1 MFKKT
6 IACMV
11 SAVLCASALLSDAQF
26 SRHDVQ
32 EQPPAAAPDST
43 EPGLR
48 GSNSLARYLAQQGNQ
63 QQPKPLKA
71 EAAECLFAVTNL
83 EFDRETG
90 LIRAVSSQS
99 EDCSLLVSF
108 ADQDHPANIYK
119 TEIPVRTGEYSESFG
134 SADPA
139 LLPEYFTVRAQ
150 LVNRIG
156 LPVGQPFVLNRFTRE
171 MQEILEKDV
180 SDFEPEQVVNFD
192 DDETTNFL
200 VLSDDTVRAETTA
213 VSNTLVSAD
222 YDQNI
227 YVFGNIDER
236 IRTLEQGQY
245 FYIQPTD
252 TDIISTNVQEIVID
266 GDTATI
272 TGSDEIGDMFDFIKI
287 EIEETRTVEI
297 SADDRTYLGVNAQT
311 ITDEDAL
318 NRREESILALDDE
331 AVIHDLPLKHTFQ
344 TELKSESGHFEMS
357 MLLNAEVNVKWNCYR
372 MFGFTNVLL
381 VCDVSSVFDTSVRL
395 SSAKDEQFDPLD
407 TIGKTKKEADSI
419 RLKSH
424 PFQVPIAEVGCA
436 TISLFADP
444 VFSFD
449 GELDFSVEKKFTK
462 GFVYDSDHG
471 FESIDFDTE
480 PETRTLSLSG
490 SATFE
495 LKVGVEAAALK
506 GLVKASVAGG
516 LSVTVEGS
524 KDDMLYSNPLP
535 GENVFIADADTDA
548 EYIHACEKCL
558 KLTATTKVFIEGRL
572 VFGFDVRDK
581 NKILK
586 KVDDV
591 FHVGKMKLELS
602 VSAETDT
609 IRNHKIPVVDIYTF
623 YNSDG
628 DNKGLHFK
636 FIPRKDDKETECPMK
651 AYKTTFNVSF
661 VGAPADTEAVLR
673 INGTEV
679 SLPIQEYGKTVLYC
693 VPRNGKYGYTILING
708 ERKADGSFFG
718 PDSAITLYH
727 TFTWQKRDDGS
738 DEIVCESGA
747 PIAGPTPAATTA
759 ATTAAAAS
767 VTTETE
773 PVEHYFDPDKYP
785 AKYMITPVSQYYD
798 LGENISGMFSND
810 GTFNVI
816 GYGDMYGNASVPESI
831 RAEIR
836 TVIFED
842 LDPDSGRYIND
853 IAPGLFMN
861 AKELEKVYMPQRLK
875 QIGSNAFLNCV
886 SLKYLRYGGENDK
899 TETFVLPETLES
911 VGKSAFSGCSAAA
924 FGGLTVPQ
932 SVISV
937 GAYAFNGCTGITA
950 LNVPGNGQT
959 AIGMSAFGSCT
970 NLRKAVIGS
979 GVRTVDAY
987 TFGGSNHVEALTV
1000 PFCSVTHTDSMPGGI
1015 SAFFNSKPVD
1025 GMYKVFSSWHVNGYV
1040 PETLTTVTVTG
1051 GTEVPE
1057 DFFAG
1062 MTSLRTLNLPADTA
1076 VIGRQAFKGCVNLD
1090 TFTLPQNLTE
1100 IRKDA
1105 FSGCSA
1111 IPFGELT
1118 VPETVSQIGANAFSG
1133 CAGIT
1138 ALNVPG
1144 SGTTTIGM
1152 SAFGNCANLRKAELG
1167 SGVQTV
1173 QPFVFS
1179 GCGQIAELT
1188 IPFYSVA
1195 ETDLQPPG
1203 ISAYFTLSPDA
1214 GMYQV
1219 FSSFRVNGYIP
1230 ETLKKVTVLSG
1241 DTVPGRYFAN
1251 MNTLE
1256 SVTVSR
1262 DTKCVEE
1269 NAFNGCEALA
1279 EAHLTGSRGNSWDHV
1294 DIAETG
1300 NEPLLRL
1307 VRKKHPDGY
1316 NPGDANGDGVID
1328 VSDAVLVARF
1338 AVGDAGAKITDL
1350 GVLNADVNG
1359 DGSADLDDITL
1370 ILQFIAKRIRVFP
1383 VSGS

>member
-192 DDETTNFL
+192 DDETTNFI
-200 VLSDDTVRAETTA
+200 VLSGDTVRAETTA

-272 TGSDEIGDMFDFIKI
+272 TGSGEIGDMFDFIKM
-287 EIEETRTVEI
+287 EIDT
-297 SADDRTYLGVNAQT
+297 AQT
-311 ITDEDAL
+311 AADSESARSYRSIRVQGIGSENEL
-318 NRREESILALDDE
+318 EQKEEELRALD
-331 AVIHDLPLKHTFQ
+331 PNTKF
-344 TELKSESGHFEMS
+344 TELDSSFTVSKEILSKKKTFKLTPNLTIETT
-357 MLLNAEVNVKWNCYR
+357 AKWNCYKC
-372 MFGFTNVLL
+372 FSYINIFFV
-381 VCDVSSVFDTSVRL
+381 
-395 SSAKDEQFDPLD
+395 
-407 TIGKTKKEADSI
+407 
-419 RLKSH
+419 
-424 PFQVPIAEVGCA
+424 AET
-436 TISLFADP
+436 TISGGLNVKLNDKKDPDNNDGTEPGTEPGMDAVGNDEHLVKFPLF
-444 VFSFD
+444 SD
-449 GELDFSVEKKFTK
+449 GAINIYAFVDVELKIEAELDIAFGKKFTK
-462 GFVYDSDHG
+462 GFTYDSDSG
-471 FESIDFDTE
+471 FDSISFDTD
-480 PETRTLSLSG
+480 
-490 SATFE
+490 
-495 LKVGVEAAALK
+495 LK
-506 GLVKASVAGG
+506 LVKFEMKGTLGLELRVGAEVSALGDILTASVAGG
-516 LSVTVEGS
+516 ICGEASVSTDDISTCPTEGRNIFAVPDS
-524 KDDMLYSNPLP
+524 
-535 GENVFIADADTDA
+535 GGADTV
-548 EYIHACEKCL
+548 HACETCL
-558 KLTATTKVFIEGRL
+558 KE
-572 VFGFDVRDK
+572 
-581 NKILK
+581 
-586 KVDDV
+586 
-591 FHVGKMKLELS
+591 ELS
-602 VSAETDT
+602 IKLLVQAKIEIGFRFEDPKNIFEKLKDKLKFEYV
-609 IRNHKIPVVDIYTF
+609 IRKEIDSLFGHPLPHYAAYCS
-623 YNSDG
+623 YNSGG
-628 DNKGLHFK
+628 DYKGLHFYLMK
-636 FIPRKDDKETECPMK
+636 MPSNGDESKIECPMK
-651 AYKTTFNVSF
+651 AYKTTFHVSF
-661 VGAPADTEAVLR
+661 TNVPADVPSEARLKVGGAVYQLD
-673 INGTEV
+673 V
-679 SLPIQEYGKTVLYC
+679 SPDSELVLYA
-693 VPRNGKYGYTILING
+693 VPRRKNQNYEYQILING
-708 ERKADGSFFG
+708 EEKAKGSFTVT
-718 PDSAITLYH
+718 DAVVDLYDNI
-727 TFTWQKRDDGS
+727 TWQQNDDGS
-738 DEIVCESGA
+738 TEIVCSTGK
-747 PIAGPTPAATTA
+747 PVAGPSLTTTTTA
-759 ATTAAAAS
+759 
-767 VTTETE
+767 VTEEPE
-773 PVEHYFDPDKYP
+773 PVFDYSDRYP

-842 LDPDSGRYIND
+842 LDPDSGLYIND
-853 IAPGLFMN
+853 IASGLFMN
-861 AKELEKVYMPQRLK
+861 AKALEKVYMPQRLK
-875 QIGSNAFLNCV
+875 QIGSNAFKNCTN
-886 SLKYLRYGGENDK
+886 LKYLRYGGENDK

-911 VGKSAFSGCSAAA
+911 VGESAFSGCSAAV
-924 FGGLTVPQ
+924 FGELTVPQ
-932 SVISV
+932 SVLSV
-937 GAYAFNGCTGITA
+937 GAYAFGGCNGITA
-950 LNVPGNGQT
+950 LDVPGNGQT

-1000 PFCSVTHTDSMPGGI
+1000 PFYSVTHTDSMPGGI
-1015 SAFFNSKPVD
+1015 SAFFSSTPVD

-1105 FSGCSA
+1105 FSGCKT

-1241 DTVPGRYFAN
+1241 DTVPGWFFAG

-1279 EAHLTGSRGNSWDHV
+1279 EARLYGTRTNNWDHV
-1294 DIAETG
+1294 DIRETG

-1307 VRKKHPDGY
+1307 VRRQHPDGY
-1316 NPGDANGDGVID
+1316 HPGDANGDGMID
-1328 VSDAVLVARF
+1328 VSDAVLIARF
-1338 AVGDAGAKITDL
+1338 AVGDSDAKITDL
-1350 GVLNADVNG
+1350 GVINADVNG
-1359 DGSADLDDITL
+1359 DGTADLEDITL
-1370 ILQFIAKRIRVFP
+1370 ILQFIAKRISVFP
-1383 VSGS
+1383 VNETE